1 MCAWNIDWA
10 LLQQS
15 RRIVAAVPPEKRPMQ
30 NSFDIPITKYIFGV
44 VPGSGLQRKPPRANL
59 VLRGACF
66 AASLAFLLLA
76 TPMKGLQSV
85 CLDGR
90 NHSTPAII
98 RGEVPILDEGMN
110 CIRPA
115 GTSAAGNISP
125 EMPPRLIV
133 IGFMGGRVKGG
144 NLIHKEALF
153 AKDLQEGYPLR
164 VYAAVFANHDA
175 QSALESVLHLLDENR
190 DGRLSAEEKST
201 ARIVIYGHSWG
212 ASETV
217 AFARRLNMLNIP
229 VLLTIQVDSVRKP
242 NEDDEDI
249 PPNVLEAINFYQT
262 EGLLHGR
269 SVIEAMDPK
278 RTTILGNFESSYKSS
293 PVSCAS
299 YPWFARAF
307 MKPHIEIENDPTVWG
322 KIAALIRAEVH

>member
-1 MCAWNIDWA
+1 MPIPFN
-10 LLQQS
+10 
-15 RRIVAAVPPEKRPMQ
+15 VPIRKHA
-30 NSFDIPITKYIFGV
+30 FGV
-44 VPGSGLQRKPPRANL
+44 IAGSGLQCRLLQANASRRR
-59 VLRGACF
+59 VCF
-66 AASLAFLLLA
+66 AVLPAFLLSGVLFLA
-76 TPMKGLQSV
+76 APAKGMQAV
-85 CLDGR
+85 CPDGG
-90 NHSTPAII
+90 NHSTPAIASF
-98 RGEVPILDEGMN
+98 GLPNLDEGIN
-110 CIRPA
+110 CVRLA
-115 GTSAAGNISP
+115 GTSGAGNISP
-125 EMPPRLIV
+125 QMPQRLIV

-144 NLIHKEALF
+144 NLIHKEALL
-153 AKDLQEGYPLR
+153 AKELQEGYPLR

-175 QSALESVLHLLDENR
+175 QSALDAVLHLLDENR
-190 DGRLSAEEKST
+190 DGHLSAEEKST

-217 AFARRLNMLNIP
+217 AFARRLNTLGIP
-229 VLLTIQVDSVRKP
+229 VLLTVQVDSVRKP

-322 KIAALIRAEVH
+322 KIAALIRGELH